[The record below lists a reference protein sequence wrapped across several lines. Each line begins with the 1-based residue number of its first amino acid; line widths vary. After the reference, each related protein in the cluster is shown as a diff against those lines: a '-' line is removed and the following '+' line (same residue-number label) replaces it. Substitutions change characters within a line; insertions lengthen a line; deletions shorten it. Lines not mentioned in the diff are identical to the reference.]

1 MVASISAISRSFL
14 RICAAVASRSFATRC
29 RSVMIPGSAA
39 VLSGRRL
46 SGWLVR
52 TWLAVGAAVEDT
64 AVRERERGGGGSG
77 GGVTGGGDLPA
88 GRLCCG
94 SGVWTGWAAMCFSIT
109 AAQIAW
115 PSRSATAHQLSMSE

>member
-64 AVRERERGGGGSG
+64 AVREREGGGGERRWG
-77 GGVTGGGDLPA
+77 DRGRRPTCRAAMLRARGVDWVGGDVLLNHSSADRVAKP
-88 GRLCCG
+88 LCHG
-94 SGVWTGWAAMCFSIT
+94 A
-109 AAQIAW
+109 
-115 PSRSATAHQLSMSE
+115 SA

>member
-64 AVRERERGGGGSG
+64 AVREREREREGERRWGDRGRRPTCRATLLRERGVDWVGGDVLLNHSSADRVAKTLCHGGGGG
-77 GGVTGGGDLPA
+77 L
-88 GRLCCG
+88 
-94 SGVWTGWAAMCFSIT
+94 
-109 AAQIAW
+109 
-115 PSRSATAHQLSMSE
+115 SA